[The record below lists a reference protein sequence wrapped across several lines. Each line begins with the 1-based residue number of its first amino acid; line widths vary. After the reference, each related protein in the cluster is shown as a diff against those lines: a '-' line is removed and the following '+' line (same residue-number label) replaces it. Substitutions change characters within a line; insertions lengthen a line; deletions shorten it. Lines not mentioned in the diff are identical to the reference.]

1 MMLHTSPASL
11 LVAGLLAL
19 GLAAAPLHA
28 ETAAAPASQTGYTPE
43 VGQPGKDVVWMPT
56 AQTLVDRML
65 DLARV
70 TPADRLVD
78 LGSGDGRLVIT
89 AAQRGVPARGLEYN
103 PDLVDLARRNAE
115 AAGVGKLARF
125 EEADIFATDFSDAT
139 VVTLFLLPE
148 LNLRLRPILLDMR
161 PGTRI
166 LSNSFHMEEWYPD
179 DRVEVTEEEGCI
191 SYCTGYL
198 WVIPA
203 KVEGDWALDGKVL
216 HLVQTFQMLDGGLR
230 GDDFTPLEEGR
241 LDGRYIQF
249 ALAGADYV
257 GEVSDDG
264 KTMQGTINGEGKWRA
279 VRETGS

>member
-1 MMLHTSPASL
+1 MPRTSLAALLAAS
-11 LVAGLLAL
+11 LLAL
-19 GLAAAPLHA
+19 GLAAGPLHA
-28 ETAAAPASQTGYTPE
+28 ETATATAPASQAGYTPE

-56 AQTLVDRML
+56 EQTLVDRML

-70 TPADRLVD
+70 TPADRLID

-89 AAQRGVPARGLEYN
+89 AARRGVPARGLEYN
-103 PDLVDLARRNAE
+103 PDLVALARRNAE
-115 AAGVGKLARF
+115 AAGVSKLATF
-125 EEADIFATDFSDAT
+125 EEADIFATDFSAAT

-179 DRVEVTEEEGCI
+179 DRVEVSEEEGCI

-203 KVEGDWALDGKVL
+203 KVEGDWTLDDKVL

-249 ALAGADYV
+249 SLGGSDYV

-264 KTMQGTINGEGKWRA
+264 KTMQGTLNGEAQWRA
-279 VRETGS
+279 VREAG